1 LIGRRILHDSDK
13 AAIELAA
20 PQPARLSEPFLRAKR
35 RVDAVDADPDRV
47 RHSCVEPKEYAIAD
61 LTKGSRE
68 ARWFISMLKGRG
80 MDQPVPA
87 GLRRFT
93 GNASAR
99 ASRSSLV

>member
-1 LIGRRILHDSDK
+1 M
-13 AAIELAA
+13 
-20 PQPARLSEPFLRAKR
+20 SEPFLRVKR
-35 RVDAVDADPDRV
+35 RAGAVDADPDRV

-68 ARWFISMLKGRG
+68 ARWLISMLKGRG

-99 ASRSSLV
+99 ESRSSLV